1 MDQCDGSPDAPSGGM
16 TAVHGERITD
26 QKQLGRLRQSHR
38 LTFERYL
45 DITTRICGRLGT
57 LTPESMSD
65 LDRAN
70 LQAGKRKE
78 AAAREAYLKARCA
91 LMRYLEGP
99 GMESA
104 SSLGD

>member
-1 MDQCDGSPDAPSGGM
+1 M

-45 DITTRICGRLGT
+45 DIATRICGRLAS
-57 LTPESMSD
+57 LTPESISD

-70 LQAGKRKE
+70 LQAIRRKE
-78 AAAREAYLKARCA
+78 AAAHESYLRARAA
-91 LMRYLEGP
+91 LLEYL
-99 GMESA
+99 A
-104 SSLGD
+104 AGDAEPAPSGD